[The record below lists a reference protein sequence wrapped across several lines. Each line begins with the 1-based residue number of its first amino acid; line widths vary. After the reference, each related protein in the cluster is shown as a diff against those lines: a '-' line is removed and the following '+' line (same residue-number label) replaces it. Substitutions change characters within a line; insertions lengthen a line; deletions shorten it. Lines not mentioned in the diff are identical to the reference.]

1 MPCRSVAPMSPK
13 GVVTIGRPC
22 RRTVALGFS
31 SRVDRSIKAAD
42 PRRAVLPVLAVAP
55 AAIARAAFL
64 LDLIVNDPVSV
75 AAMLVTVVLA
85 VVLDLVW
92 RVRDRRGPTSAP
104 TNTIPPRTTEEGGDT
119 SAAGYQGPTKDPCPQ
134 HVDRRPH
141 LR

>member
-1 MPCRSVAPMSPK
+1 MPCRSGTPNEPK
-13 GVVTIGRPC
+13 GVIAIGRRAGGPTRWASRAGSIGRS
-22 RRTVALGFS
+22 RRPTRGELF
-31 SRVDRSIKAAD
+31 
-42 PRRAVLPVLAVAP
+42 LLVLAVAS
-55 AAIARAAFL
+55 AAIALVAFL

-119 SAAGYQGPTKDPCPQ
+119 SAAGYQGPTKDPCPH